1 MYPAKLSGKLCY
13 LTPVDE
19 SLADVVARWSNDLE
33 IGIRTGD
40 ATDMINISKQREYL
54 VSMKEGQNF
63 MIISSENH
71 EAIGIIR
78 LKNCD
83 FIQGVSELGLFI
95 GNKSYWNKGYAREAI
110 QLILDYGFSI
120 LNMKN
125 IMLHVFE
132 FNSHALELYKKLG
145 FKEIGR
151 RRKSIEIGSVRYDD
165 VFMDIL
171 SSEFNSEL
179 VKLIL

>member
-1 MYPAKLSGKLCY
+1 MFPVKLPGKLCF

-19 SLADVVARWSNDLE
+19 SLAEKVAAWSNDLE

-40 ATDMINISKQREYL
+40 ATDMINISKQKEYL
-54 VSMKEGQNF
+54 ISMKEGQNF
-63 MIISSENH
+63 MIISVENQQPV
-71 EAIGIIR
+71 GIIR

-95 GNKSYWNKGYAREAI
+95 GEKSYWNRGYAREAI
-110 QLILDYGFSI
+110 QLALDYGFSI

-132 FNSHALELYKKLG
+132 FNVNAIALYKKIG

-151 RRKSIEIGSVRYDD
+151 RRKSIEVAGVRYDD
-165 VFMDIL
+165 IFMDML
-171 SSEFNSEL
+171 NTEFDSNL
-179 VKLIL
+179 VKEVL